1 MLEHAMKV
9 LERLFE
15 ERIRERVEI
24 NEIQMGFMPGKGT
37 IDAIFA
43 VRQLMEK
50 YGKIGKELYF
60 VFVDLEKAFDRV
72 PREVIWWALRQ
83 KGVMER
89 EVRAVME
96 MYEEVETSVK
106 LEGEMSEW
114 FKIKVGVHQGSV
126 LSPLLFAI
134 VMDAV
139 TENVGKRNERVF
151 VCG

>member
-1 MLEHAMKV
+1 M
-9 LERLFE
+9 

-24 NEIQMGFMPGKGT
+24 NEIQIGFMPWKGT

-43 VRQLMEK
+43 VRQLIEK
-50 YGKIGKELYF
+50 YGKIEKELYF
-60 VFVDLEKAFDRV
+60 VLVDLEKAFDRV

-89 EVRAVME
+89 EVRALMD

-139 TENVGKRNERVF
+139 TENVEKERKSS
-151 VCG
+151 CMRMI